1 MSSLYSNGLQK
12 SSDDVNPFKI
22 PEHNNLFQMR
32 NKEKSQRKLKMK
44 FAARIRAGQTRLKKE
59 LKEESNI
66 PVTHNHAQLQITPAR
81 RVSMKDPNVDKGG
94 MNEYITKK
102 RELFLL
108 ECSLAVKKG
117 KIQLLEQMATEEEVK
132 LTRAIKIAEQE
143 TKVKLEEVAEIKKII
158 SKMVAIKRYEQIY
171 EDILKE
177 YKKYKEFLLML
188 SPPEWQEKQRSK
200 SRHSTVSPNTEKTGR
215 KNQKEQRKKDS
226 GERRVARGFLSSQE
240 ARASSRQSV
249 SAPGTDSSDCEC
261 NTFIFNSRE
270 KERAAE
276 LEMKA
281 KLFSFEQ
288 HKPEDQVRYLSF
300 VVLLCQVLSTESSVS
315 SMFFNFFLLFRLH
328 DEKIYLQMKQQDER
342 QKKALERSQ
351 SVKKLM
357 PHSQP
362 PVRKHQTNKNT
373 EATKWENE
381 EFLYFFC

>member
-1 MSSLYSNGLQK
+1 M
-12 SSDDVNPFKI
+12 
-22 PEHNNLFQMR
+22 
-32 NKEKSQRKLKMK
+32 
-44 FAARIRAGQTRLKKE
+44 
-59 LKEESNI
+59 
-66 PVTHNHAQLQITPAR
+66 
-81 RVSMKDPNVDKGG
+81 DPNVDKGG

-117 KIQLLEQMATEEEVK
+117 KIQLLEQMATEEE
-132 LTRAIKIAEQE
+132 E

-158 SKMVAIKRYEQIY
+158 SKMVAIKRE
-171 EDILKE
+171 
-177 YKKYKEFLLML
+177 
-188 SPPEWQEKQRSK
+188 
-200 SRHSTVSPNTEKTGR
+200 
-215 KNQKEQRKKDS
+215 
-226 GERRVARGFLSSQE
+226 
-240 ARASSRQSV
+240 
-249 SAPGTDSSDCEC
+249 
-261 NTFIFNSRE
+261 SRE

-288 HKPEDQVRYLSF
+288 HKPED
-300 VVLLCQVLSTESSVS
+300 
-315 SMFFNFFLLFRLH
+315 
-328 DEKIYLQMKQQDER
+328 
-342 QKKALERSQ
+342 Q